1 MATERILANLAKSD
15 DLPPE
20 AIALIETDLATVN
33 YVLDKADLEAIFAD
47 GDLFRLFKVDIQ
59 DTRGGLTLEEERT
72 CGPEALAFHNIPLVI
87 HIAKKYVT
95 SNCPL
100 PDLVQEGFVGLMRA
114 VHKFDPDKGKF
125 STYAYRWIWLHTWQ
139 YAKKERAYTA
149 VLRLDAPAFKGS
161 DEPLASF
168 IADPAALTPEEELAY
183 VDTVRELK
191 RIVHEEVNFLYKQ
204 APNQARA
211 IELSSGL
218 VGDPQTNKQIAQE
231 IGIRP
236 STVRTYQSL
245 ARDKLERSPRLKTL
259 VRL

>member
-168 IADPAALTPEEELAY
+168 IADPTELTPEEEFA
-183 VDTVRELK
+183 DRAAVRELK
-191 RIVHEEVNFLYKQ
+191 RVVREEVFFLTRR
-204 APNQARA
+204 APAQTRA
-211 IELSSGL
+211 LVLGSGL
-218 VGDPQTNKQIAQE
+218 VGNPQRNSRIAQRM
-231 IGIRP
+231 GIHEG
-236 STVRTYQSL
+236 TVRMYKTNARRELRKSSRLRHLAQS
-245 ARDKLERSPRLKTL
+245 
-259 VRL
+259 